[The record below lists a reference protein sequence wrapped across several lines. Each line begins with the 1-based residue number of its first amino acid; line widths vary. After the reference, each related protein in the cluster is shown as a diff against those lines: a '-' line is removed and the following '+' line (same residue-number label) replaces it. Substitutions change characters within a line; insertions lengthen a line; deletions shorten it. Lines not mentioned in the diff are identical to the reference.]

1 MDNTDFKKLMERSA
15 KIRERYH
22 ELERSNHNT
31 IWSIEEDALAFL
43 TDAGLVGRNIMSE
56 QNRWPKKDTETE
68 LPHKIGEC
76 FWWLIILSQ
85 RMGMSPE
92 ALINDFLSK
101 TENHLNIK

>member
-1 MDNTDFKKLMERSA
+1 
-15 KIRERYH
+15 
-22 ELERSNHNT
+22 
-31 IWSIEEDALAFL
+31 
-43 TDAGLVGRNIMSE
+43 MSE

>member
-56 QNRWPKKDTETE
+56 QNRWPKKDTGFFFFFS
-68 LPHKIGEC
+68 LQ
-76 FWWLIILSQ
+76 F
-85 RMGMSPE
+85 
-92 ALINDFLSK
+92 FLDVYEID
-101 TENHLNIK
+101 TQ